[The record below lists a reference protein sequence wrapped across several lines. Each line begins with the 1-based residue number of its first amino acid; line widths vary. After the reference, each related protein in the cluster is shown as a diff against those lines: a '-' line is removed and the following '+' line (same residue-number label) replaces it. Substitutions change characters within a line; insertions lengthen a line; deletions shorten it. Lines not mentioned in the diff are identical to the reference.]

1 MASIVELREMTT
13 AKLETKLEDAREE
26 LFNLRFQRASG
37 RLEDYSRRREVRRE
51 IAQLQELL
59 HKRQLAAEVAAQHPQ
74 VASVLAGKTWSAV
87 ASFSYEDSAWNV
99 QFTDD
104 DGRDLASAK
113 VNLNQAKPSGRRA
126 RRNKPQSQLVTSYVI
141 AGK

>member
-1 MASIVELREMTT
+1 MANIVELREMTT
-13 AKLETKLEDAREE
+13 AKLEAKLEDAREE

-37 RLEDYSRRREVRRE
+37 RLEDYSRLREVRRE

-59 HKRQLAAEVAAQHPQ
+59 HKRQLAAEAAAQHPQ
-74 VASVLAGKTWSAV
+74 VAAALAGKTWSAI
-87 ASFSYEDSAWNV
+87 ANFSYEDSAWNV

-113 VNLNQAKPSGRRA
+113 VNLNQAKLSGRRA
-126 RRNKPQSQLVTSYVI
+126 RRSKPQSQLVTSYVI